1 MNGFARRVTRLSA
14 YRKTE
19 DHLTRR
25 TVSGAVVTILGVLAA
40 TLLFAYETSTFKRKD
55 VVQQMVV
62 DSVRGERLLA
72 RLDVST
78 YAIPCSVLSLNTLD
92 HTGSFHF
99 NVQQDLTKE
108 VLDQHGRLT
117 GQKPKKLESEVQAQA
132 FGASSALFLT
142 DADKESIKAAVARK
156 EGCRLRGNVVLE
168 KVSGRIH
175 ISCNAL
181 IIELLIQAFDGL
193 RNVNTS
199 HTIHE
204 FAFGEPYPGS
214 INPLDRYNRITEEP
228 GSFKY
233 FLKVVPTEYVHLDG
247 TVVHTFQYSVTEYY
261 SKFGS
266 DEMMLPGIHF
276 KYDMSAIAVKLKER
290 KTSFLHFL
298 TRLCATIGG
307 AFALTSLAN
316 SWVYRITSKFS

>member
-1 MNGFARRVTRLSA
+1 MNGLARRVTSLSA

-25 TVSGAVVTILGVLAA
+25 TVSGAIVTIVGVLAA
-40 TLLFAYETSTFKRKD
+40 TLLFAHETSTFKRKD
-55 VVQQMVV
+55 VVQEMVV

-72 RLDVST
+72 RLDIST

-92 HTGSFHF
+92 TTGTFHF
-99 NVQQDLTKE
+99 NVQQDLTKQ
-108 VLDQHGRLT
+108 VLDPHGRPT
-117 GQKPKKLESEVQAQA
+117 GEKPKKLESEVAARA

-142 DADKESIKAAVARK
+142 DADKESIKAAVARR
-156 EGCRLRGNVVLE
+156 EGCRLRGHVVLE
-168 KVSGRIH
+168 KVSGRMH

-181 IIELLIQAFDGL
+181 IVEVLIKAFDGL
-193 RNVNTS
+193 KNVNTS
-199 HTIHE
+199 HTVHE

-214 INPLDRYNRITEEP
+214 INPLDRYRRITEEP

-233 FLKVVPTEYVHLDG
+233 FLKVVPTEYVHLNG

-266 DEMMLPGIHF
+266 DEMVLPGIHF
-276 KYDMSAIAVKLKER
+276 KCVLSLSSSPSPHNSLPLLLSSFFDER
-290 KTSFLHFL
+290 
-298 TRLCATIGG
+298 R
-307 AFALTSLAN
+307 
-316 SWVYRITSKFS
+316 

>member
-1 MNGFARRVTRLSA
+1 MTDGTRNRNPWL
-14 YRKTE
+14 RFGT
-19 DHLTRR
+19 
-25 TVSGAVVTILGVLAA
+25 AVVVALFCVGIAAPVFAQGQYQFSQRNLKKIQKAIKKEHCCNGTVL
-40 TLLFAYETSTFKRKD
+40 KD
-55 VVQQMVV
+55 EESGQ
-62 DSVRGERLLA
+62 
-72 RLDVST
+72 
-78 YAIPCSVLSLNTLD
+78 
-92 HTGSFHF
+92 
-99 NVQQDLTKE
+99 E
-108 VLDQHGRLT
+108 VLQFQGDQRDAVKT
-117 GQKPKKLESEVQAQA
+117 
-132 FGASSALFLT
+132 FLIKEEIS
-142 DADKESIKAAVARK
+142 DKESIKAAVARK

-233 FLKVVPTEYVHLDG
+233 FLKVVPTEYVHLNG

-276 KYDMSAIAVKLKER
+276 KYDMSAIAVKLRER